1 MTLEEYLGDW
11 LKVIDMNV
19 LNETMKKVVNDSF
32 NYAITPNRL
41 DTFRAFKLCPLKE
54 LKIVFI
60 GQDLYPQKNVAT
72 GILFG
77 NKKDV
82 IELSPSLNIVK
93 EACIN
98 YEIPH
103 NTVIFDQTLESWATQ
118 GILMLNSSLT
128 VRVNNPNSHAMIWR
142 QFIIC
147 LLKHLSKYDTGIVY
161 VLFGKQ
167 AQTFKYYINN
177 KMNNI
182 IEVNHP
188 AYYARTETKMPHEIF
203 KEIDNLM
210 LKKYN
215 KKITWF
221 NEPINN

>member
-1 MTLEEYLGDW
+1 MTLEKYLGDW

-41 DTFRAFKLCPLKE
+41 DTFRAFKLCSLKD

-60 GQDLYPQKNVAT
+60 GQDPYPQKNVAT

-77 NKKDV
+77 NKEDV
-82 IELSPSLNIVK
+82 VELSPSLNIVK

-103 NTVIFDQTLESWATQ
+103 NTIIFDQTLESWATQ

-142 QFIIC
+142 NFIIC
-147 LLKHLSKYDTGIVY
+147 LLKQLSQYETGIIY

-167 AQTFKYYINN
+167 AQTFRYYINN
-177 KMNNI
+177 KMNDI

-188 AYYARTETKMPHEIF
+188 AYYARTGTKMPHDIF
-203 KEIDNLM
+203 REIDNLM

-221 NEPINN
+221 NEPNNN

>member
-1 MTLEEYLGDW
+1 MTLEKYLGDW

-32 NYAITPNRL
+32 NYTITPNRL
-41 DTFRAFKLCPLKE
+41 DTFRAFKLCPLKN

-60 GQDLYPQKNVAT
+60 GQDPYPQKNVAT

-82 IELSPSLNIVK
+82 VELSPSLNIVK

-103 NTVIFDQTLESWATQ
+103 NTIIFDQTLESWAIQ

-128 VRVNNPNSHAMIWR
+128 VRVNNPNSHTMIWR
-142 QFIIC
+142 NFIIC
-147 LLKHLSKYDTGIVY
+147 LLKHLSQYETGIIY

-167 AQTFKYYINN
+167 AQTFKHYINN
-177 KMNNI
+177 KMNDI
-182 IEVNHP
+182 IEINHP
-188 AYYARTETKMPHEIF
+188 AYYAMIGTKMPHDIF
-203 KEIDNLM
+203 REIDNLM

-215 KKITWF
+215 EKITWF
-221 NEPINN
+221 NEPNNN